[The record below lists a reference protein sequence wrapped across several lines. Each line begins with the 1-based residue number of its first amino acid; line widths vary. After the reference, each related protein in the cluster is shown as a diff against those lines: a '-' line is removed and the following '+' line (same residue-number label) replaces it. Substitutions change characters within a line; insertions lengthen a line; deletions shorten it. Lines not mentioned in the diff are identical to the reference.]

1 MKLTGSKSF
10 LLGIALIM
18 SFIGALGAGVLLGTG
33 FNWWLIAVF
42 AAMAIFGSVW
52 ASKILKPVPDVG
64 IIIKYKF
71 PKDAGY
77 YQKGKRKTAP
87 VNDNDILYHLKMFLP
102 FIQIGMFVFAAAL
115 FSGGGKHQSHDA
127 QHRIGFISVNGG
139 QAELVI
145 FNQSAIGLYADLR
158 IYNSEA
164 EHIESI
170 HIRAEDATPT
180 IDSIKGKDVYV
191 SYHNFPWNDTILTY
205 DRVMLGESLIDHD
218 KLKFNYHFRNIK

>member
-18 SFIGALGAGVLLGTG
+18 SFVGALGAGVMLGMG
-33 FNWWLIAVF
+33 LNWWLFAVF
-42 AAMAIFGSVW
+42 ALMAIFGSVW

-64 IIIKYKF
+64 IIIKYNF

-77 YQKGKRKTAP
+77 YQKGKRKTTP
-87 VNDNDILYHLKMFLP
+87 INDNDILYHLKMFLP

-115 FSGGGKHQSHDA
+115 FSGDSHDVP
-127 QHRIGFISVNGG
+127 QRVESISFDGG

-145 FNQSAIGLYADLR
+145 VDQGAFGSYAELR
-158 IYNSEA
+158 IYNKEA

-170 HIRAEDATPT
+170 YFRAEDATPT
-180 IDSIKGKDVYV
+180 IDSIKGKEVYV
-191 SYHNFPWNDTILTY
+191 SYRNFPWNDSILTY

>member
-18 SFIGALGAGVLLGTG
+18 SFVGALGAGVMLGTG
-33 FNWWLIAVF
+33 LNWWLFAVF
-42 AAMAIFGSVW
+42 AVMAIFGSVW

-64 IIIKYKF
+64 IIIKYNF
-71 PKDAGY
+71 PKDAGF
-77 YQKGKRKTAP
+77 YQKGKRKTTP

-102 FIQIGMFVFAAAL
+102 FIQMGMFVFAAAV
-115 FSGGGKHQSHDA
+115 FSGNRHDVP
-127 QHRIGFISVNGG
+127 QLIESISFDGG

-145 FNQSAIGLYADLR
+145 VDHGAFGSYAELR
-158 IYNSEA
+158 IYNKEA

-170 HIRAEDATPT
+170 YFRAEDATPT
-180 IDSIKGKDVYV
+180 IDSIKGKEVYI
-191 SYHNFPWNDTILTY
+191 SYSNFPLNDSILTY

>member
-18 SFIGALGAGVLLGTG
+18 SFVGALGAGVMLGTG
-33 FNWWLIAVF
+33 LNWWLFAVF
-42 AAMAIFGSVW
+42 VAMAVFGSVW

-64 IIIKYKF
+64 IIIKYNF

-77 YQKGKRKTAP
+77 YQKGKRKTTP
-87 VNDNDILYHLKMFLP
+87 VNDNDILYPLKMFLP

-115 FSGGGKHQSHDA
+115 FSGDSHDVP
-127 QHRIGFISVNGG
+127 QRVESISFDGG

-145 FNQSAIGLYADLR
+145 VDQGAFGSYAELR
-158 IYNSEA
+158 IYNTEA

-170 HIRAEDATPT
+170 YFRTEDATPT
-180 IDSIKGKDVYV
+180 IDSINGKDVYI
-191 SYHNFPWNDTILTY
+191 SYRKFPWNDSILTY

>member
-18 SFIGALGAGVLLGTG
+18 SFVGALGAGVMLGTAL
-33 FNWWLIAVF
+33 NWWLFAVF

-64 IIIKYKF
+64 IIIKYNF
-71 PKDAGY
+71 PKDAGF
-77 YQKGKRKTAP
+77 YQKGKRKTTP

-102 FIQIGMFVFAAAL
+102 FIQMGMFVFAAAL
-115 FSGGGKHQSHDA
+115 FSGDSHDVP
-127 QHRIGFISVNGG
+127 QRVRSISFDGG

-145 FNQSAIGLYADLR
+145 VDQGAFGSYAELR
-158 IYNSEA
+158 IYNTEA

-170 HIRAEDATPT
+170 YFRTEDATPT
-180 IDSIKGKDVYV
+180 IDSINGKNVYI
-191 SYHNFPWNDTILTY
+191 SYRKFPWNDSILTY

>member
-33 FNWWLIAVF
+33 FNWWLFAVF

-127 QHRIGFISVNGG
+127 QHRIGFISFNGG

-191 SYHNFPWNDTILTY
+191 SYRKFPGGDSILPY

>member
-18 SFIGALGAGVLLGTG
+18 SFVGALGAGVMLGTG
-33 FNWWLIAVF
+33 SNWWLFAVL

-64 IIIKYKF
+64 IIIKYNF
-71 PKDAGY
+71 PKDAGF
-77 YQKGKRKTAP
+77 YQKGKRKTTP
-87 VNDNDILYHLKMFLP
+87 VNDNDILYHLMMFLP

-115 FSGGGKHQSHDA
+115 FSVGSHDVP
-127 QHRIGFISVNGG
+127 QRVESISFDGG
-139 QAELVI
+139 QVELVI
-145 FNQSAIGLYADLR
+145 FDQGAFGSYADLR
-158 IYNSEA
+158 IYNSES

-170 HIRAEDATPT
+170 SIRTEDSTPT

-191 SYHNFPWNDTILTY
+191 SYRNFPWNDTILTY
-205 DRVMLGESLIDHD
+205 DRVMLGESLIEHD
-218 KLKFNYHFRNIK
+218 NLKFNYHFRNIK

>member
-18 SFIGALGAGVLLGTG
+18 SFVGSLGAGVMLGTG
-33 FNWWLIAVF
+33 LNWWLFAVF
-42 AAMAIFGSVW
+42 VAMALFGTVW

-64 IIIKYKF
+64 IIIKYNF
-71 PKDAGY
+71 PKDAGF
-77 YQKGKRKTAP
+77 YQKGKRKTTP
-87 VNDNDILYHLKMFLP
+87 VNDNDILYHLMMFLP

-115 FSGGGKHQSHDA
+115 FSVGSHDVP
-127 QHRIGFISVNGG
+127 QRVESISFDGG
-139 QAELVI
+139 QVELVI
-145 FNQSAIGLYADLR
+145 FDQGAFGSYADLR
-158 IYNSEA
+158 IYNSES

-170 HIRAEDATPT
+170 SIRTEDTTPT

-191 SYHNFPWNDTILTY
+191 SYRNFPWNDTILTY